1 MVSKAAFHVSQQSTE
16 LAQDINKRVVL
27 ECGGIELLLRCANL
41 KLWPDTVTA
50 ALWNI
55 CAESEVQADVDTES
69 AIQDDSPPEEPRV
82 TGPNISTIACTQL
95 ALRSTGECDDSKG
108 KSLIAAEIEDGRRHT
123 GIVRELL
130 DLADIV
136 KDETWKEMV
145 AELLEK
151 ASWSS
156 KSSALMQRHTSG

>member
-1 MVSKAAFHVSQQSTE
+1 M
-16 LAQDINKRVVL
+16 L
-27 ECGGIELLLRCANL
+27 ECGGLELLLRCANL

-55 CAESEVQADVDTES
+55 CAESDTEAGAATES
-69 AIQDDSPPEEPRV
+69 AIEDVSDM
-82 TGPNISTIACTQL
+82 STIACIQL
-95 ALRSTGECDDSKG
+95 SLRSIRECDDLNG
-108 KSLIAAEIEDGRRHT
+108 ISLLAGEIEDGRRHAS
-123 GIVRELL
+123 IIKELL

-136 KDETWKEMV
+136 KDEALKEMV

-156 KSSALMQRHTSG
+156 RLITLLQHA